1 MKDERNITL
10 QLFLVLLVLLM
21 GLDGGYKVAK
31 KQFLDDRKK
40 VSDTVVVK
48 CWDTVIIE
56 KPTEVT
62 RYVVRYD
69 TVGSVGNPDEPLK
82 PQIDILDDSTAIV
95 PIEQVV
101 YSDSTE
107 NARYTAYVS
116 GFRPALDSI
125 QFDCRNIETVITNT
139 VEKKQRKFGVGLQL
153 GVGVSSKGIV
163 APYVGVG
170 VHYNLW

>member
-1 MKDERNITL
+1 MKEERNITL

-31 KQFLDDRKK
+31 KQFLDDRKM
-40 VSDTVVVK
+40 VPDTVVVER
-48 CWDTVIIE
+48 WDTVIIE

-62 RYVVRYD
+62 RYVTRYD
-69 TVGSVGNPDEPLK
+69 TIKQTDEPF
-82 PQIDILDDSTAIV
+82 IVVTVDSSVVV
-95 PIEQVV
+95 PIEQAV

-125 QFDCRNIETVITNT
+125 RFDCRNIETVITNT
-139 VEKKQRKFGVGLQL
+139 VEKKPRKFGVGLQL

>member
-1 MKDERNITL
+1 MKDKRDITL
-10 QLFLVLLVLLM
+10 QLFLVLLVLLA
-21 GLDGGYKVAK
+21 GLAGGYDIAK
-31 KQFLDDRKK
+31 HHFCNQTEL
-40 VSDTVVVK
+40 VSDTVVVER
-48 CWDTVIIE
+48 WDTVIIE

-62 RYVVRYD
+62 RYVTRYD
-69 TVGSVGNPDEPLK
+69 TIKQTDEPF
-82 PQIDILDDSTAIV
+82 IVVTVDSSVVI
-95 PIEQVV
+95 PIEQAV

-125 QFDCRNIETVITNT
+125 RFDCRNIETVITNT